1 MQVLTVSFYADQYLM
16 EFPSLQGKG
25 MHQMYSISYFVKVK
39 MVLESIGNK
48 TSHKLENIYSKNEML
63 TDPVTIIIIVSV
75 DFGHSQYDIQY
86 HRLT

>member
-1 MQVLTVSFYADQYLM
+1 
-16 EFPSLQGKG
+16 
-25 MHQMYSISYFVKVK
+25 

-63 TDPVTIIIIVSV
+63 TDPVTIIIVSV
-75 DFGHSQYDIQY
+75 DFGHSQCDIQY

>member
-1 MQVLTVSFYADQYLM
+1 
-16 EFPSLQGKG
+16 
-25 MHQMYSISYFVKVK
+25 